1 MLKSLLD
8 KKILILDGAMGTNI
22 QKYELNENDFR
33 AEIFKNHTVDLKGNN
48 DVLALTRP
56 DVIENIHRRFLEAG
70 ADIIEANTFNSNRIS
85 QKEYHLESMV
95 KELNRASVRLAK
107 KVAKE
112 YSTPDK
118 PRFVAGSIGPTG
130 KTASISHDVE
140 NPSFRDISFDEL
152 AEAYKEQAEVLADE
166 GVDVFL
172 IETIF
177 DTLNAKAAIYAVK
190 QVLKEKNKD
199 IPIMISVTLTDKSGR
214 TLSGQNLEAF
224 YYSIE
229 YAKPLSV
236 GINCSLGIDEMKPY
250 IKELSSIADCY
261 ISLYANAGLP
271 DAFGNYPDTPEIMAK
286 GYLDLAKQECLNIC
300 GGCCGTTPEH
310 IKAIADSLKNI
321 PPRKLPKLEKK
332 SAFSGLEPFVFY
344 TNSLPCQREGDHDVV
359 EGFYNFIVVG
369 ERTNVAG
376 SKKFLKLI
384 EENHLE
390 EAIEIARKQIENGAN
405 IIDINMDNGLI
416 NSRKMMVDFLNYA
429 ITEPDVA
436 KVPFM
441 IDSSDFEVVKAGLKC
456 VQGKAIVN
464 SISLKEGEE
473 NFVKHA
479 REINELGASMVVM
492 AFDEKGQATTVDR
505 RIEIVDRAYKLLKS
519 NGIPDENMIFDLN
532 IFPVATGMKEHNDNA
547 ISFIDATRIIHS
559 KYPKVLISGGV
570 SNLSFSFRG
579 LNKVREALH
588 SVFLYHAIN
597 AGMSMGIVNAGMIEI
612 YDDIEEPLKTLC
624 ENVILNR
631 TDDAGEKLLEYGSG
645 HINNNTNFENKK
657 EEWRDLSIEERL
669 QYSLIKGITEYLKDD
684 IIEGLKKYS
693 PVEMIEKPLM
703 DGMDK
708 IGILFGEGKMFLPQ
722 VVKSARV
729 MKQEVDIIKEYIPK
743 NSEQK
748 HIGKIVL
755 ATVKGD
761 VHDIG
766 KNILSLILTCNN
778 FEVIDL
784 GVMVSCKDILE
795 AAREYK
801 ADLIGLSGLIT
812 PSLDEM
818 IYVAEQ
824 MEREGIN
831 LPGLLIGGA
840 TTSKLHTALKIA
852 PKYHGVVVYTSGAS
866 EVAPIAQKIINNDM
880 DFINSVKEE
889 QKRLVE
895 EYEKKLVKN
904 N

>member
-1 MLKSLLD
+1 MLRDFLKH
-8 KKILILDGAMGTNI
+8 KILILDGAMGTNI
-22 QKYELNENDFR
+22 QKFKLSEYDYR
-33 AEIFKNHTVDLKGNN
+33 SEIFKNHSVDLKGNN

-56 DVIENIHRRFLEAG
+56 DVIADIHKRFLQAG
-70 ADIIEANTFNSNRIS
+70 ADIIEANTFSSNRIS
-85 QKEYHLESMV
+85 QKEYGLENMV

-107 KVAKE
+107 EVAKSF
-112 YSTPDK
+112 STPEK

-130 KTASISHDVE
+130 KTASISPNVE
-140 NPSFRDISFDEL
+140 NPAYRDVTFDEL
-152 AEAYKEQAEVLADE
+152 YDAYKEQVEVLADE
-166 GVDVFL
+166 EVDVL
-172 IETIF
+172 LVETIF
-177 DTLNAKAAIYAVK
+177 DTLNAKAAISAIK
-190 QVLKEKNKD
+190 EVLKEKNKD

-236 GINCSLGIDEMKPY
+236 GINCALGINEMKPY
-250 IKELSSIADCY
+250 IRELSEIANCY

-271 DAFGNYPDTPEIMAK
+271 DAFGNYLDTPEIMAD
-286 GYLDLAKQECLNIC
+286 GYFSLAREGCLNIC

-310 IKAIADSLKNI
+310 IKAIADKLKGV
-321 PPRKLPKLEKK
+321 PPRVPLRSEKT
-332 SAFSGLEPFVFY
+332 AFAGLEPFVY
-344 TNSLPCQREGDHDVV
+344 DNKNN
-359 EGFYNFIVVG
+359 NFIMVG

-376 SKKFLKLI
+376 SKKFLRLI
-384 EENHLE
+384 EENNLNG
-390 EAIEIARKQIENGAN
+390 AIDVARKQIENGAN

-416 NSRKMMVDFLNYA
+416 DSKKMMVDFLNYA
-429 ITEPDVA
+429 STEPDVA

-441 IDSSDFEVVKAGLKC
+441 IDSSNFEVIKAGLKC

-473 NFVKHA
+473 KFIQQAK
-479 REINELGASMVVM
+479 EINDLGASMVVM
-492 AFDEKGQATTVDR
+492 AFDEIGQATTVER
-505 RIEIVDRAYKLLKS
+505 RVEIVDRAYKILKQI
-519 NGIPDENMIFDLN
+519 GIPDGNMIFDLN
-532 IFPVATGMKEHNDNA
+532 IFPVATGIKEHNTNA
-547 ISFIDATRIIHS
+547 ISFIEAVKIIKS

-597 AGMSMGIVNAGMIEI
+597 AGMNMGIVNAGMIEI
-612 YDDIEEPLKTLC
+612 YDEIQEPLRTLC
-624 ENVILNR
+624 ENVILNKS
-631 TDDAGEKLLEYGSG
+631 DDAGENLLEYGSKL
-645 HINNNTNFENKK
+645 IDTTSENSEKV
-657 EEWRDLSIEERL
+657 EEWRNQPIEERL
-669 QYSLIKGITEYLKDD
+669 QYALIKGNTEHLREDITE
-684 IIEGLKKYS
+684 GLEKYS
-693 PVEMIEKPLM
+693 PIELIEKPLM
-703 DGMDK
+703 GGMDK
-708 IGILFGEGKMFLPQ
+708 IGVLFGEGKMFLPQ

-729 MKQEVDIIKEYIPK
+729 MKQAVDIIKEFIPK
-743 NSEQK
+743 NTEQK
-748 HIGKIVL
+748 YIGKIVL

-766 KNILSLILTCNN
+766 KNILSLILSCNN

-795 AAREYK
+795 TARECN

-818 IYVAEQ
+818 IYVAEE
-824 MEREGIN
+824 MEREDIN

-852 PKYHGVVVYTSGAS
+852 PKYHGVVVYTAGAS
-866 EVAPIAQKIINNDM
+866 EVAPIAQKIINNDLE
-880 DFINSVKEE
+880 FIKSVKEE

-895 EYEKKLVKN
+895 EYEKKLVKHN
-904 N
+904 